1 MTRAQLNFA
10 VDAVI
15 AVAFLVCAVTGMLF
29 LLPPGALRALG
40 LGMPGMLGISFRTWH
55 WLHDWSGVVA
65 TVGVLVHAALH
76 YRWIV
81 TMTRRTFGSNKAP
94 ARRGA
99 RAPSRAPAEP
109 GRAAPRPTAPA
120 GYSTYRVDTARRN
133 DQSRITRRRFLAGA
147 AAGLGVAFLRRRP
160 AASSR
165 RRRGRRPAGDQRYED
180 IGGRHG
186 VVLRLGRQHGLE
198 WQHGLERR
206 RRLGER
212 DAERLERGRP
222 GERRYLFVHRL
233 RALPQRV
240 PSGRVRL
247 GRERQSRRR
256 EQRFALHPLSP
267 LPGDLPGERHHGERL
282 NRPRPLRSRGS
293 TS

>member
-1 MTRAQLNFA
+1 MKRAQLNFA

-15 AVAFLVCAVTGMLF
+15 AVAFLICAVTGMLF

-133 DQSRITRRRFLAGA
+133 DRSRITRRRFLAGA
-147 AAGLGVAFLRRRP
+147 AAGLAVAFLGGALLPRLGAV
-160 AASSR
+160 AADVLPEGNDTKTSGGATGSSAGSGGSAGSSGTGSGGSADSGVGGSGSATQSGSGTAVLVSVDTSSCIGC
-165 RRRGRRPAGDQRYED
+165 GRCLNVCPAGVFAWDASGSHAVASNAARC
-180 IGGRHG
+180 IRCH
-186 VVLRLGRQHGLE
+186 RCLE
-198 WQHGLERR
+198 TCPASAITVNG
-206 RRLGER
+206 
-212 DAERLERGRP
+212 
-222 GERRYLFVHRL
+222 
-233 RALPQRV
+233 
-240 PSGRVRL
+240 
-247 GRERQSRRR
+247 
-256 EQRFALHPLSP
+256 
-267 LPGDLPGERHHGERL
+267 
-282 NRPRPLRSRGS
+282 
-293 TS
+293 